1 MSRTSPSDY
10 EAMRTRTEKARNPA
24 KAQAD
29 EAVRLEKHAA
39 GQEKQLQDQIQQFA
53 EMKGCYVLR
62 ARMDRKSTL
71 NHAHPD
77 LTIWCN
83 GRCIALEIKVE
94 GGKTSFAQDRA
105 IQQLRYAGCIVEV
118 CWNLKDACDL
128 IIHHLF
134 TP

>member
-1 MSRTSPSDY
+1 
-10 EAMRTRTEKARNPA
+10 MRSRTEKARNPA
-24 KAQAD
+24 KAQAE
-29 EAVRLEKHAA
+29 EAARVEKHAA

-62 ARMDRKSTL
+62 SRMDRKSTL

-77 LTIWCN
+77 LSIWGN
-83 GRCIALEIKVE
+83 GKNCLIEAKADGGRISPEQAFALGQLSAAGAKVTVCFDL
-94 GGKTSFAQDRA
+94 KT
-105 IQQLRYAGCIVEV
+105 
-118 CWNLKDACDL
+118 ACDF